1 MTVMGIGLILAA
13 LNAQYRDVKHA
24 IGFIVQVLMLATP
37 VIYPASRLPQWAQNW
52 MFLNPM
58 AVVIT
63 AYRDILKG
71 TAISYQLLALSLLT
85 SISYLLLGVWF
96 FRKREARLADIL

>member
-1 MTVMGIGLILAA
+1 VLAA

-24 IGFIVQVLMLATP
+24 IGFLVQVMMLATP
-37 VIYPASRLPQWAQNW
+37 VIYPASRLPGWAQNW

-58 AVVIT
+58 AAVVT
-63 AYRDILKG
+63 TYRAALQGNPFDWP
-71 TAISYQLLALSLLT
+71 LLGLSLLAAFV
-85 SISYLLLGVWF
+85 YLSGGLWF